1 MKYTL
6 LGTTALVAAGLVAGQ
21 AYAAEGGVKLGLGG
35 FYEGAYGST
44 FDTDDGGEGSPEDTD
59 ADRSDSIGQQIE
71 VYFLGE
77 ATLDNGLSVGA
88 RIELEGQTR
97 GDQID
102 AAYAYISGGFG
113 DFTIGDRGDA
123 LSTLCYIIP
132 RAAHLFGAESADFSW
147 DNSGVNGYGRTN
159 GTCYGIADKST
170 ELMYI
175 SPNFGGFTF
184 AASYKPDGTE
194 DTDGSG
200 RPDGFATS
208 SDSDTPYEDSEDYSI
223 AAQFD
228 RDFNG
233 VHVVV
238 GGGASF
244 VDDVE
249 GSGNVD
255 DPDGREDYQA
265 YVTVGFGIGD
275 GTLTVGGSWG
285 LRDNIRS
292 TTLVGGVVT
301 DVNTGTNE
309 VFGVGATYNLDA
321 WTVGAGWTEGSYES
335 SCGDGGGACD
345 DTHDIVSIDA
355 SYALGPGV
363 AVEGTVN
370 WHNYDPGDGDDAA
383 ELDGFAGGAGLYI
396 GF

>member
-35 FYEGAYGST
+35 FYEGAYGSH
-44 FDTDDGGEGSPEDTD
+44 FDTEDSGTGGVEDAGLDRGD
-59 ADRSDSIGQQIE
+59 ALGQQIE
-71 VYFLGE
+71 IHFNGK
-77 ATLDNGLSVGA
+77 ATLDNGISFGV
-88 RIELEGQTR
+88 RVELEGQTQ

-102 AAYAYISGGFG
+102 AAYAYVQGGFG

-123 LSTLCYIIP
+123 LGTMCYIIP
-132 RAAHLFGAESADFSW
+132 RAAHIFGAESADFTF

-194 DTDGSG
+194 DTTGTHPG
-200 RPDGFATS
+200 GFGTT
-208 SDSDTPYEDSEDYSI
+208 SDSDTPFQDSEDYSV

-233 VHVVV
+233 VHVIV

-244 VDDVE
+244 VGDVE
-249 GSGNVD
+249 GSGAVK

-265 YVTVGFGIGD
+265 YATVGFGLGD
-275 GTLTVGGSWG
+275 GTLTVGGSYG
-285 LRDNIRS
+285 LRVNIRTV
-292 TTLVGGVVT
+292 TTVLGIVA
-301 DVNTGTNE
+301 DVNTGDNE
-309 VFGVGATYNLDA
+309 IWGAGITYNLDA
-321 WTVGAGWTEGSYES
+321 WTVGLGFTEGSYES
-335 SCGDGGGACD
+335 SCGDGAGACD
-345 DTHDIVSIDA
+345 DTHDVASLDA
-355 SYALGPGV
+355 SYAIGPGV
-363 AVEGTVN
+363 AVEGTIG
-370 WHNYDPGDGDDAA
+370 WYDYDSGNGTDADDLTAIT
-383 ELDGFAGGAGLYI
+383 GGAGIWI

>member
-6 LGTTALVAAGLVAGQ
+6 LGTTALVAAGLVGGQ

-44 FDTDDGGEGSPEDTD
+44 FDTDDSGEGGTEDTD

-71 VYFLGE
+71 VYFSGE

-102 AAYAYISGGFG
+102 AAYAYFSGGFG

-132 RAAHLFGAESADFSW
+132 RAAHLFGAESPDFSW
-147 DNSGVNGYGRTN
+147 DNSGVFGYGRTN

-175 SPNFGGFTF
+175 SPNFAGFTF

-194 DTDGSG
+194 DTDGAG

-208 SDSDTPYEDSEDYSI
+208 SDSDSPYQDSEDVSV

-238 GGGASF
+238 GGGAAWSF
-244 VDDVE
+244 DVE
-249 GSGNVD
+249 GTGLVD

-265 YVTVGFGIGD
+265 YLTVGFGLGD
-275 GTLTVGGSWG
+275 GTLTVGGTWG
-285 LRDNIRS
+285 LRENIR
-292 TTLVGGVVT
+292 VVT
-301 DVNTGTNE
+301 SDPATFDVNTGTNE
-309 VFGVGATYNLDA
+309 VFGVGVTYNLDA
-321 WTVGAGWTEGSYES
+321 WTVGAGWTEGQYD
-335 SCGDGGGACD
+335 SCGDNGECD
-345 DTHDIVSIDA
+345 DTHDVISLDA

-370 WHNYDPGDGDDAA
+370 YHNYDSDTSDAA
-383 ELDGFAGGAGLYI
+383 DLEGFAGGAGLWI